1 MIQIK
6 KCLYHGISVWM
17 YRLNCFDVISTKLKP
32 FLKLERENKTGEQ
45 QECEFNNL
53 SVVCVGL
60 VRRKISLN
68 SRLGAFLTMEL
79 VMQSEIRFDIFVM
92 FVGLPC

>member
-1 MIQIK
+1 
-6 KCLYHGISVWM
+6 M
-17 YRLNCFDVISTKLKP
+17 YRFNCFDVISTKLKP
-32 FLKLERENKTGEQ
+32 FLKLERENQTGDQ
-45 QECEFNNL
+45 QDYEFYSPN
-53 SVVCVGL
+53 VVCVGL